1 MSLDASSMQNA
12 DEDAYTGFVEK
23 GGGFALSEFLPVTL
37 EEEGI
42 D

>member
-23 GGGFALSEFLPVTL
+23 EGGFALSEFLPVTL